1 MSDEIFKPSLPYA
14 GTSGWSG
21 SETSRKRAL
30 NADVSGLTSHNQRLA
45 MDLLEDYA
53 AEGMTYFEFGLA
65 VGKGHGTTSGVLS
78 DLHKDGRIARLRET
92 RNNRKVYVL
101 HEWVNGR
108 ETEEHL
114 GNKPRCCP
122 NCGHEF

>member
-1 MSDEIFKPSLPYA
+1 MSEDIFQPSLPYA

-21 SETSRKRAL
+21 SDTSRRRAV
-30 NADVSGLTSHNQRLA
+30 NADKSGVTSRNQQLA
-45 MDLLEDYA
+45 MDLLAYKA
-53 AEGMTYFEFGLA
+53 VVGMTYFEFGVA

-78 DLHKDGRIARLRET
+78 DLHKDGRIARLKET
-92 RNNRKVYVL
+92 RSGRKVYVL

-108 ETEEHL
+108 DTEEHF

-122 NCGHEF
+122 NCGCEF